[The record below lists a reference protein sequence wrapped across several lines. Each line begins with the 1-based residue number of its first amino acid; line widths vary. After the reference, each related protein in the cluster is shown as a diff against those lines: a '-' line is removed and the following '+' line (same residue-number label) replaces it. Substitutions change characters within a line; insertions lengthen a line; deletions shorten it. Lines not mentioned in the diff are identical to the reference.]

1 MRQLENI
8 HLIGMPGSGKS
19 TVGRGLAR
27 RLGLGFVDAD
37 EEVVSR
43 TGVPIATIFELEGE
57 EGFRLREAHV
67 LADLCARS
75 GLVIA
80 TGGGAILREDNRSLL
95 RGRGVVVYLHATL
108 EHLRQ
113 RTHRDTRRPLLQ
125 AGNPEAVLAAL
136 LERRE
141 PLYRELAD
149 VVVET
154 GRQSVGKLAQEIIA
168 ALARAHLWA
177 GDASSQN
184 QPTDDPGT
192 TAHES

>member
-27 RLGLGFVDAD
+27 RLGLDFVDAD

-43 TGVPIATIFELEGE
+43 TGVPISTIFEVEGE
-57 EGFRLREAHV
+57 EGFRAREAHV
-67 LADLCARS
+67 LADLCART
-75 GLVIA
+75 GLVVA
-80 TGGGAILREDNRSLL
+80 TGGGAILREDNRELL
-95 RGRGVVVYLHATL
+95 HNRGVVVYLHATL

-125 AGNPEAVLAAL
+125 SGNPAVVLAAL
-136 LERRE
+136 LEKRE
-141 PLYRELAD
+141 PLYRDLAD

-154 GRQSVGKLAQEIIA
+154 GRQSVGRLAQEIIA
-168 ALARAHLWA
+168 ALAHAKLWA
-177 GDASSQN
+177 GVSSPASPSI
-184 QPTDDPGT
+184 TAASDDPT
-192 TAHES
+192 